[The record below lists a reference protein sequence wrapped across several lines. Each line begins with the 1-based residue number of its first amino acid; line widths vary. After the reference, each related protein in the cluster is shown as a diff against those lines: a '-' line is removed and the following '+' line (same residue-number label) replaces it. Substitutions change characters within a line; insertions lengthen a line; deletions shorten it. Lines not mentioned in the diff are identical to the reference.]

1 VYRKDFVTGTR
12 DIPNRYA
19 MGSTVVIDN
28 ETNTVTKDGLNKNSD
43 IVQGSHH
50 FLSVPPGESEL
61 DIYFS
66 SWIKKMPT
74 VKVEFE
80 NRSL

>member
-1 VYRKDFVTGTR
+1 MKD
-12 DIPNRYA
+12 N
-19 MGSTVVIDN
+19 
-28 ETNTVTKDGLNKNSD
+28 LNKNED

-80 NRSL
+80 KRSL